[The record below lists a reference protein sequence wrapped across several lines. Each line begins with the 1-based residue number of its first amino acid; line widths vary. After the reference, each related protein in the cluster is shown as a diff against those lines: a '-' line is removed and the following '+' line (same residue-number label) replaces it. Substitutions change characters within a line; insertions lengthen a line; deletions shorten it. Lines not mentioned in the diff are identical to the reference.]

1 MRLFPPNARCWA
13 LLCAFVLNPSQAAE
27 LSVAVASNFSGT
39 LQKIAAAFAQDTGHK
54 VIPAFGSTGALY
66 AQIKNGAPFQVFLAA
81 DDETPALLEKEGL
94 AVAGSRFT
102 YATGRLALWSADPAA
117 VDSQG
122 AVLRSG
128 RFERLALPNPKLAPY
143 GRAAMETLAALGLA
157 QSLAP
162 RMVQGENVTQ
172 SYQFIRSGNA
182 ALGFVALSQI
192 YQDGQLREGSAWI
205 VPTQMHAPIQ
215 QDAVLLEKGRSN
227 PAALA
232 WMTYLRGDKARAL
245 VQAAGYDP

>member
-1 MRLFPPNARCWA
+1 MRLFSPNSRCWA

-27 LSVAVASNFSGT
+27 VSVAVASNFSGT
-39 LQKIAAAFAQDTGHK
+39 LQKVAAAFAQDTGHK

-215 QDAVLLEKGRSN
+215 QDAVLLEKGRSSA
-227 PAALA
+227 AALA
-232 WMTYLRGDKARAL
+232 WMVYLRSDKTRAL
-245 VQAAGYDP
+245 IHAAGYGP

>member
-1 MRLFPPNARCWA
+1 MRQFLSTARCWA
-13 LLCAFVLNPSQAAE
+13 LVFALVLNPSQAAE
-27 LSVAVASNFSGT
+27 VSVAVASNFSGT

-54 VIPAFGSTGALY
+54 VVPAFGSTGALY

-81 DDETPALLEKEGL
+81 DDETPALREKEGL

-102 YATGRLALWSADPAA
+102 YATGRLALWSANPAA

-122 AVLRSG
+122 AILRSG
-128 RFERLALPNPKLAPY
+128 RFERIALPNPKLAPY
-143 GRAAMETLAALGLA
+143 GRAAMETLATMGLA

-182 ALGFVALSQI
+182 VLGFVALSQI
-192 YQDGQLREGSAWI
+192 YQDGQLREGSVWS
-205 VPTQMHAPIQ
+205 VPAQMHAPIQ

-232 WMTYLRGDKARAL
+232 WMAYLRGDKARAL